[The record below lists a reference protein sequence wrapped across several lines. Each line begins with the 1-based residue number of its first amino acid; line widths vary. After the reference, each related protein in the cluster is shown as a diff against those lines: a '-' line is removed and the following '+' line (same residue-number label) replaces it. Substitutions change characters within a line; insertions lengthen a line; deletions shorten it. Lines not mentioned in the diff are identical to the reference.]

1 MGRDGVQT
9 GVCARLCATALRPAS
24 APAGI
29 VGAAGLLNK
38 LIADRLGAAETTV
51 KIHRGR
57 VMEKMGA
64 DSVADLARMSERFGL
79 QPAPAPPPE

>member
-1 MGRDGVQT
+1 MQT

-57 VMEKMGA
+57 VMEKMQA
-64 DSVADLARMSERFGL
+64 ESLAELVRMAEKAAVSPHR
-79 QPAPAPPPE
+79 PTAP